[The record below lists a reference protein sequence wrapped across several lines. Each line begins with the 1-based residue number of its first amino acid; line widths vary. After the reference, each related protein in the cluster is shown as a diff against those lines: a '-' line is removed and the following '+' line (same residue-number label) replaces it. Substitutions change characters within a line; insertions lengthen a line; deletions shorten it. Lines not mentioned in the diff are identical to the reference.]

1 MNPGERETLVSWVN
15 SAALEGIALRELLAG
30 FCTRLLG
37 AGVPLSRAVL
47 GVDTLHP
54 TLDGYFFEWRPQQED
69 VRQVDYSRDQAAQ
82 EVDRWRQS
90 PFHRL
95 HETGE
100 QSLRRRIERGEGL
113 DEFPV
118 IPELRAD
125 GVSDYFCLRH
135 RFGNPSL
142 GDIDAV
148 YSSWTTRVP
157 RGFTDDHI
165 AALETLIPALAVAVK
180 AASYGQIAR
189 NLAETYLGREIG
201 RRVLAGEIDRGKAE
215 RIEAVVW
222 FSDLASYTR
231 ITDTNPP
238 DVIIPLLN
246 DYAEAVV
253 DAIHSMKG
261 EVLKFIGDGVLAL
274 FRSPSNEE
282 SCRRALAAVLDA
294 RRRVAAV
301 NERRTAHNA
310 PVTSVY
316 LGLHLG
322 EVFFGNIGSADRLD
336 FTAVGPAVNET
347 SRVVAMCRSLDQ
359 EVLVSA
365 DFAAN
370 AGDARARLISVGRYA
385 LRGVSRPQE
394 LFTLDPEVA
403 S

>member
-1 MNPGERETLVSWVN
+1 MDIGTRETLVAWVN
-15 SAALEGIALRELLAG
+15 GAALEGIALRELLAG
-30 FCTRLLG
+30 FCARLLD
-37 AGVPLSRAVL
+37 AGVPLSRGVL

-54 TLDGYFFEWRPQQED
+54 TLEGYFFEWRPQQDE
-69 VRQVDYSRDQAAQ
+69 VRQVEYSRDQAAQ
-82 EVDRWRQS
+82 EIDRWRQS

-95 HETGE
+95 HETG
-100 QSLRRRIERGEGL
+100 QKSLRRRIERGEGI

-125 GVSDYFCLRH
+125 GVTDYFCLRH
-135 RFGNPSL
+135 RFGDRSI
-142 GDIDAV
+142 GDVDAV

-157 RGFTDDHI
+157 GGFIDAHI
-165 AALETLIPALAVAVK
+165 AALEILIPTLAVAVK

-189 NLAETYLGREIG
+189 NLAETYLGRDVG
-201 RRVLAGEIDRGKAE
+201 QRVLAGEIGRGKAE

-231 ITDTNPP
+231 ITDSAMP
-238 DVIIPLLN
+238 DTIIPLLN

-253 DAIHSMKG
+253 EAIHAMKG

-282 SCRRALAAVLDA
+282 SCRRALAAALEA
-294 RRRVAAV
+294 RRHVAAV
-301 NERRTAHNA
+301 NERRTARQA
-310 PVTSVY
+310 PVTTIY

-359 EVLVSA
+359 EILVSA
-365 DFAAN
+365 NFAAN
-370 AGDARARLISVGRYA
+370 AGDAGARLISVGRYA

-394 LFTLDPEVA
+394 LFTLDPEIA
-403 S
+403 A

>member
-1 MNPGERETLVSWVN
+1 MESKNREQLVAWVN
-15 SAALEGIALRELLAG
+15 RAALEGTALAELLAG
-30 FCTRLLG
+30 FCGRLLD

-54 TLDGYFFEWRPQQED
+54 TLDGYFFEWRPQQEA

-82 EVDRWRQS
+82 EVDRWLQS

-95 HETGE
+95 AETGE
-100 QSLRRRIERGEGL
+100 TSLRRRVERGEG
-113 DEFPV
+113 DGEFPV
-118 IPELRAD
+118 IAELRAD
-125 GVSDYFCLRH
+125 GVTDYFCLRH
-135 RFGNPSL
+135 RFGDQSL
-142 GDIDAV
+142 GDIDGV
-148 YSSWTTRVP
+148 YSSWTTRSP
-157 RGFTDDHI
+157 GGFIDDHI
-165 AALETLIPALAVAVK
+165 AALEMLVPSLAVAVK

-189 NLAETYLGREIG
+189 NLAETYLGRDVG
-201 RRVLAGEIDRGKAE
+201 QRVLAGEIGRGKAE

-222 FSDLASYTR
+222 FSDLAGYTR
-231 ITDTNPP
+231 ITDTSSP
-238 DVIIPLLN
+238 DTIIPLLN

-253 DAIHSMKG
+253 DAIHAMKG

-274 FRSPSNEE
+274 FRSASNEE
-282 SCRRALAAVLDA
+282 SCRRALAAVLEA

-301 NERRTAHNA
+301 NERRAAAQA

-359 EVLVSA
+359 DVLMSA
-365 DFAAN
+365 NFAAN

-394 LFTLDPEVA
+394 LFTLDPEIA
-403 S
+403 

>member
-1 MNPGERETLVSWVN
+1 MDIGTRETLVAWVN
-15 SAALEGIALRELLAG
+15 GAALEGIALRELLAG
-30 FCTRLLG
+30 FCARLLD
-37 AGVPLSRAVL
+37 AGVPLSRGVL

-54 TLDGYFFEWRPQQED
+54 TLEGYFFEWRPQQDE
-69 VRQVDYSRDQAAQ
+69 VRQVEYSRDQAAQ
-82 EVDRWRQS
+82 EIDRWRQS

-95 HETGE
+95 HETG
-100 QSLRRRIERGEGL
+100 QKSLRRRIERGEGI

-125 GVSDYFCLRH
+125 GVTDYFCLRH
-135 RFGNPSL
+135 RFGDRSI
-142 GDIDAV
+142 GDVDAV
-148 YSSWTTRVP
+148 YSSWTTRMP
-157 RGFTDDHI
+157 GGFIDAHI
-165 AALETLIPALAVAVK
+165 AALEILIPTLAVAVK

-189 NLAETYLGREIG
+189 NLAETYLGRDVG
-201 RRVLAGEIDRGKAE
+201 QRVLAGEISRGKAE

-231 ITDTNPP
+231 ITDSAMP
-238 DVIIPLLN
+238 DTIIPLLN

-253 DAIHSMKG
+253 DAIHAMKG

-282 SCRRALAAVLDA
+282 SCRRALAAALEA
-294 RRRVAAV
+294 RRHVAAV
-301 NERRTAHNA
+301 NERRTARQA
-310 PVTSVY
+310 PVTSIY

-322 EVFFGNIGSADRLD
+322 EMFFGNIGSADRLD

-359 EVLVSA
+359 EILVSA
-365 DFAAN
+365 NFAAN
-370 AGDARARLISVGRYA
+370 AGDAGARLISVGRYA

-394 LFTLDPEVA
+394 LFTLDPEIA
-403 S
+403 A